1 MEVIRQY
8 FPGLDSG
15 QAERFEALA
24 PLYAEW
30 NAKIN
35 VISRKDIDQ
44 LYLRHV
50 LHSLA
55 IARIVSFR
63 KGTSILDAGT
73 GGGFPGIPLAILFP
87 EPTFYLADSIGKK
100 IKVVSEIYTS
110 LGLKNVTVLNQRVE
124 SIDQRFDFLVS
135 CAVTC
140 LGAFYSRSEE
150 HTYELQSLKRI
161 SYAIFCLKKPKNKTQ
176 TL

>member
-73 GGGFPGIPLAILFP
+73 GGGFPGLSVHILFP
-87 EPTFYLADSIGKK
+87 KTTFYSDASIGMNKK
-100 IKVVSEIYTS
+100 E
-110 LGLKNVTVLNQRVE
+110 
-124 SIDQRFDFLVS
+124 D
-135 CAVTC
+135 
-140 LGAFYSRSEE
+140 
-150 HTYELQSLKRI
+150 
-161 SYAIFCLKKPKNKTQ
+161 
-176 TL
+176 